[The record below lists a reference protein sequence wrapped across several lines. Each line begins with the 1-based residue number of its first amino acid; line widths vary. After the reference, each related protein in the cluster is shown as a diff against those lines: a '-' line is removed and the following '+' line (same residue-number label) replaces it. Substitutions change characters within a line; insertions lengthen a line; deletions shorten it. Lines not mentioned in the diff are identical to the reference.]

1 MPTQLTY
8 HTSALQPHTID
19 YATNGNIDI
28 KSDAGEYDY
37 NASKV
42 HAVEQMNNPTD
53 AISTDR
59 QDITYTSF
67 HKPGQITHD
76 EQVYDGEHEHKL
88 DFQYGPE
95 NNRKK
100 TVLYQDDQPVKTRIF
115 AGNYEKE
122 ILPGGT
128 EKEYNYISG
137 PNGLIAVF
145 IVENGTGTLYYTV
158 TDHLGS
164 IVQLID
170 ENGTVIDET
179 NYSPC
184 SMNFVFVEQIPMKIG
199 EMLPKFDLIH
209 MPARHNFGGN
219 GRMYDLYIIPF

>member
-1 MPTQLTY
+1 MPTHLTY
-8 HTSALQPHTID
+8 HITSGLQPHTID
-19 YATNGNIDI
+19 YATNGNIDV
-28 KSDAGEYDY
+28 KSDAGDYDY
-37 NASKV
+37 HDAKV

-67 HKPGQITHD
+67 HKPGQITQD
-76 EQVYDGEHEHKL
+76 EQEYDGEYEYKL

-122 ILPGGT
+122 INHLNGT

-137 PNGLIAVF
+137 PNGLIAVY
-145 IVENGTGTLYYTV
+145 IVENDGPGTLYYTV

-179 NYSPC
+179 NYVST
-184 SMNFVFVEQIPMKIG
+184 
-199 EMLPKFDLIH
+199 
-209 MPARHNFGGN
+209 
-219 GRMYDLYIIPF
+219 

>member
-1 MPTQLTY
+1 
-8 HTSALQPHTID
+8 
-19 YATNGNIDI
+19 
-28 KSDAGEYDY
+28 
-37 NASKV
+37 
-42 HAVEQMNNPTD
+42 
-53 AISTDR
+53 
-59 QDITYTSF
+59 
-67 HKPGQITHD
+67 
-76 EQVYDGEHEHKL
+76 
-88 DFQYGPE
+88 E

-100 TVLYQDDQPVKTRIF
+100 TVLYEDDQPVKTRIF

-122 ILPGGT
+122 INHLNGT

-137 PNGLIAVF
+137 PNGLIAVYI
-145 IVENGTGTLYYTV
+145 IVNGNGTLYYTV

-184 SMNFVFVEQIPMKIG
+184 SMNFVFVEQIPMTIG
-199 EMLPKFDLIH
+199 EMLDEFDLIH

-219 GRMYDLYIIPF
+219 GRMYSLSRFYIGNPVFGRMLSPDNYVQDAFNLSCIIHKK